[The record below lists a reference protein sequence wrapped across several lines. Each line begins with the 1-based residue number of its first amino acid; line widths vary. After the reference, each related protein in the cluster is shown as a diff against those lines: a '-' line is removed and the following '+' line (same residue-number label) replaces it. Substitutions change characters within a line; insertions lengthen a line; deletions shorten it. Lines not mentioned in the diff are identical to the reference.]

1 MVERDRRASPYLEDL
16 YFGECPRWHHGRL
29 WYSDFF
35 DGAVWSA
42 TPGGNARRE
51 LEVDGEPAG
60 LGWLPD
66 GRLLVVSRLRRAVL
80 RREDDGTLVTHGTLA
95 PWAGYHGN
103 DMVVSARGQAYVGNF
118 GFDLDGVLSGPDPG
132 SLFSEGGAPST
143 SLVRID
149 PNGTAQEAAGGMV
162 FPNGSVLTPD
172 GGTLVVAETLA
183 GRLTAFDVAT
193 NGVLSGR
200 RVWATL
206 DATAPDG
213 ICLDT
218 EGAIWVA
225 NALAPECLRVI
236 EGGEVVD
243 RVTTTDPCYAC
254 MLAGD
259 DRQTLYVVTA
269 PTSLA
274 HEARRRRLGQIRQI
288 RVAIPGAGFP

>member
-1 MVERDRRASPYLEDL
+1 MAGRERSAAPYLEDL
-16 YFGECPRWHHGRL
+16 HFGECPRWHDGRL
-29 WYSDFF
+29 WFSDFF

-42 TPGGNARRE
+42 TPDGDTRRE

-80 RREDDGTLVTHGTLA
+80 RREPDGRLVEHGTLA

-103 DMVVSARGQAYVGNF
+103 DMVVSARGRAYVGNF
-118 GFDLDGVLSGPDPG
+118 GFDLDEVLSGPDPA
-132 SLFSEGGAPST
+132 SLFSDGGAPST

-149 PNGTAQEAAGGMV
+149 PDGTAQEAAAGLV

-183 GRLTAFDVAT
+183 GRLTAFDVAAD
-193 NGVLSGR
+193 GALSGR
-200 RVWATL
+200 RIWASL
-206 DATAPDG
+206 HATAPDG
-213 ICLDT
+213 ICLDA

-225 NALAPECLRVI
+225 NASAPECLRVI
-236 EGGEVVD
+236 EGGTVVD
-243 RVTTTDPCYAC
+243 QVTTTDPCFAC
-254 MLAGD
+254 MLGGD
-259 DRQTLYVVTA
+259 DRRTLYVVTA

-274 HEARRRRLGQIRQI
+274 HEARRQRLGRIQQAQ
-288 RVAIPGAGFP
+288 VAIPGAGYP